1 MKNAINDSKTKVI
14 QKKIVNSK
22 GDQKQLFKSVETLL
36 GQSKQIVLPEYQD
49 PAGLASRFNLFFMDK
64 IDKIRLEFPLLESNL
79 PSYILSSQWTQSY
92 QVVQLYLINLLWFQ
106 KYTTILYSFQSMDSI
121 LPSCTTVF
129 DKFTL
134 VSKEE
139 LIKILSVMNKNTCA
153 SDPFPTKL
161 LMNHLPAV
169 IDIILHIVNL
179 SISTCTFSSSCKSS
193 IVIPLIKKPG
203 LDFEVLKNYH
213 LVSNLSFLSKI
224 IEKVISTQLVT
235 YIVDNG
241 LTDDFQSAY
250 KCGHSTGTALLRVY
264 NDIVVTIGKG
274 NGNFLVLLD
283 LSSAFDTIG
292 HSNLFTV
299 LGKHVGI
306 CGDALNLIVSY
317 LSDRE

>member
-1 MKNAINDSKTKVI
+1 
-14 QKKIVNSK
+14 
-22 GDQKQLFKSVETLL
+22 
-36 GQSKQIVLPEYQD
+36 
-49 PAGLASRFNLFFMDK
+49 MDK

-79 PSYILSSQWTQSY
+79 PSY
-92 QVVQLYLINLLWFQ
+92 
-106 KYTTILYSFQSMDSI
+106 SFESMDSI
-121 LPSCTTVF
+121 LPTCTTVF
-129 DKFTL
+129 DKFAL

-139 LIKILSVMNKNTCA
+139 LIKIISVMNKTTCA

-179 SISTCTFSSSCKSS
+179 SISTCIFPSSCKSS

-203 LDFEVLKNYH
+203 LDSEVLKNYRP
-213 LVSNLSFLSKI
+213 VSNLSFLSKI

-250 KCGHSTGTALLRVY
+250 KCGHSTETALLRVY

-283 LSSAFDTIG
+283 LSSAFDTID

-306 CGDALNLIVSY
+306 CDDALNLIVSY
-317 LSDRE
+317 LSDRKQQVRIDNIMSDLASIICGVPQGSVLGPLKFCLYLLPLCSILKHHNIGYHIYADDTQLYISFKCNELYFGYQSVDDQK